1 LFEVSGA
8 AMVCEAGATMTT
20 KGGSTAQITA
30 YDVKEVSC
38 VGLAGELEGC
48 EVTAATPKGLPWS
61 VAVNTADLT
70 AKEVKLD
77 YSFDKACGIQKI
89 EESFP
94 ELLLTP
100 EEPSAIRLFHFNQE
114 GTAKVD
120 GEATSF
126 NNGGSLQ
133 LPEELFDKY
142 GIG

>member
-1 LFEVSGA
+1 MFEVSGA
-8 AMVCEAGATMTT
+8 AMVCEASATMTT
-20 KGGSTAQITA
+20 KGGNTAQITA
-30 YDVKEVSC
+30 YDVKEASC
-38 VGLAGELEGC
+38 VGLAGNLEGC
-48 EVTAATPKGLPWS
+48 EVTAATPKDLPWS

-70 AKEVKLD
+70 AKEVKVD

-89 EESFP
+89 EVSFP
-94 ELLLTP
+94 SLTLTP

-120 GEATSF
+120 GKEALF
-126 NNGGSLQ
+126 NNGGSLS